1 MLNYFY
7 GVIFGTLLKPLL
19 TNPIKRDWWFIRG
32 TIYRRALP
40 ISAELVS
47 GLQQCSNIPIRTR
60 IFLLAKKMRRVLSTP
75 LTFIPFGLIIPVI
88 VQEILEGKKNL
99 FILYRPYSYTLWSI
113 VETFHLE
120 YEKFSGVLSLWI
132 SPTVCVAF
140 FFFKLNLSQLNDGR
154 YPNWQNIKNNCS
166 IYVFIM
172 LIKIMSMNCNALN

>member
-47 GLQQCSNIPIRTR
+47 GLQQCSNIPIRTW

-140 FFFKLNLSQLNDGR
+140 FFFSSWVYHNLMMDV
-154 YPNWQNIKNNCS
+154 I
-166 IYVFIM
+166 
-172 LIKIMSMNCNALN
+172 LIDKTLRIIVAFMCLLC